1 MAELVDAPD
10 SKSGHFGG
18 VGSIPS
24 TPTIFFKK
32 IFQFIFWAPEFAVFI
47 MNSINEEIENIRM
60 PRRYMLNVKPN
71 ISADKPTRA
80 GPNITPVNE
89 ILVT

>member
-1 MAELVDAPD
+1 MS

-24 TPTIFFKK
+24 TPTISLKNILIYFLAVTF
-32 IFQFIFWAPEFAVFI
+32 EVFI
-47 MNSINEEIENIRM
+47 INSINVEIVNIRI

-80 GPNITPVNE
+80 GPNITPANE

>member
-24 TPTIFFKK
+24 TPTISLKNISIYFWVLAFEE
-32 IFQFIFWAPEFAVFI
+32 FII
-47 MNSINEEIENIRM
+47 SSINVEIENIRM
-60 PRRYMLNVKPN
+60 PRRYILNVKPN

>member
-1 MAELVDAPD
+1 
-10 SKSGHFGG
+10 
-18 VGSIPS
+18 
-24 TPTIFFKK
+24 
-32 IFQFIFWAPEFAVFI
+32 
-47 MNSINEEIENIRM
+47 M

-89 ILVT
+89 ILVTWDIVTGIG

>member
-1 MAELVDAPD
+1 VFEE
-10 SKSGHFGG
+10 
-18 VGSIPS
+18 
-24 TPTIFFKK
+24 
-32 IFQFIFWAPEFAVFI
+32 FIA
-47 MNSINEEIENIRM
+47 NSINIDIKNIRT

-80 GPNITPVNE
+80 GPNITPVND